1 MTLDGKTIAVLGTA
15 AHGDRALEALR
26 SGLCRE
32 GAEVYVIG
40 PSEGEAE
47 TADMRPGEA
56 SETWFDALV
65 IPNGPYVS
73 RFVAD
78 EAALEFVTQF
88 EIDAKPMA
96 AVCRGVLVL
105 VAAELVAGRR
115 IATEAAIREQVEEEG
130 GRVSDEPLVED
141 EMWITAQSDDCLED
155 LLGRLVASVR
165 RIHLAAR
172 DASGPLNS

>member
-1 MTLDGKTIAVLGTA
+1 MILVGKTIAVLGTVEA
-15 AHGDRALEALR
+15 AEPVLETLR
-26 SGLCRE
+26 SRLSGE
-32 GAEVYVIG
+32 GARVYVVG
-40 PSEGEAE
+40 PSNGGAAA
-47 TADMRPGEA
+47 ADMRIPEA

-65 IPNGPYVS
+65 IPSGPFVS
-73 RFVAD
+73 WFESD

-88 EIDAKPMA
+88 EIDAKPIA
-96 AVCRGVLVL
+96 AIGRGVSVL

-115 IATEAAIREQVEEEG
+115 IATAPAIREQVAAEG
-130 GRVSDEPLVED
+130 GRVSDEPLLED
-141 EMWITAQSDDCLED
+141 EMWITAQGEDRLED